1 MIASFVAELQA
12 WLFEAVLQPLLFR
25 LGLMSFAEDV
35 FNLTEWVVLGAL
47 EVAVLALVLG
57 ALERRWPAEAV
68 ADRGAVRVD
77 IVYTL
82 LHRLGLFAFLAFA
95 LVRPLVDLLETNLRL
110 WGFSRPNID
119 QLWPGVTD
127 GPLASF
133 LIYLVVLDFADYWIH
148 RGQHGVR
155 WWWALHAVHHSQR
168 QMTFWSDSRNH
179 VLDSLLRD
187 LILATLSIVVGVEP
201 AQFVLLVIAVR
212 VLESL
217 QHANLRLRFAAPLDR
232 LLVSP
237 SFHRLHHGIGVGHEG
252 RARGVNFAVIFPL
265 WDRLF
270 GTADFRAGF
279 VPTGIRDQ
287 LEGRDY
293 GRGFWRQQWRGL
305 LRLSGRD

>member
-1 MIASFVAELQA
+1 MIASLVATLQA
-12 WLFEAVLQPLLFR
+12 WLFEGVLQPLLFHF
-25 LGLMSFAEDV
+25 GLMSYAEDV
-35 FNLTEWVVLGAL
+35 FDLSEWFVLGGI
-47 EVAVLALVLG
+47 EVACLVVVLG
-57 ALERRWPAEAV
+57 ALERRWPAEPLV
-68 ADRGAVRVD
+68 DRAAVRVD

-95 LVRPLVDLLETNLRL
+95 LVRPLVDAVEASLRL

-127 GPLASF
+127 VPLVSF
-133 LIYLVVLDFADYWIH
+133 VIYLLVLDFADYWIH
-148 RGQHGVR
+148 RGQHRLR

-187 LILATLSIVVGVEP
+187 LVLASLSIFVGVEP

-237 SFHRLHHGIGVGHEG
+237 SFHRLHHAIGTGHEG
-252 RARGVNFAVIFPL
+252 RAHGVNFAVIFPF

-270 GTADFRAGF
+270 GTADFRPGF

-305 LRLSGRD
+305 LRLGGRG